1 MGGQKEDSPVTKPEP
16 ALVSTEEGRDVK
28 KIVVGITG
36 ASGALYALRTI
47 RMLVLSGYSIELI
60 LSEYAHYTLY
70 KECGVELKP
79 STIKNVFPD
88 LIYSE
93 SSFTFNNNLDLKSS
107 LLYEISSIKGMVVV
121 PCSTNYIAG
130 IATGASKSL
139 IEKAA
144 DIFLTYNKP
153 LVIVP
158 RQTPLNQIHVQNM
171 LSILKSGGKL
181 VPAMPEFDNIPTS
194 FNDLADNI
202 AKKILALLDIKSN
215 DKTITN

>member
-1 MGGQKEDSPVTKPEP
+1 
-16 ALVSTEEGRDVK
+16 
-28 KIVVGITG
+28 
-36 ASGALYALRTI
+36 
-47 RMLVLSGYSIELI
+47 
-60 LSEYAHYTLY
+60 
-70 KECGVELKP
+70 
-79 STIKNVFPD
+79 
-88 LIYSE
+88 
-93 SSFTFNNNLDLKSS
+93 FTFNNNLDLKSS